1 MASQEAT
8 TPAAPEPFQFRLRSI
23 FLATAAVGVALGLL
37 HWFGAVALILA
48 VQFSAVVA
56 ILVISRGTA
65 LRGVVIVG
73 GFVALYSMLTSEW
86 PVVAFGTSLTAWFGG
101 ALTADADSK
110 RRSFFLRWAWLFA
123 LIWPLIVVL
132 IEIMT
137 IALR

>member
-1 MASQEAT
+1 MASQENWRNRFNSGCGRFSWRIGDC
-8 TPAAPEPFQFRLRSI
+8 PRPWPI
-23 FLATAAVGVALGLL
+23 ALVRG
-37 HWFGAVALILA
+37 VALILA

-65 LRGVVIVG
+65 LRGVVIMG
-73 GFVALYSMLTSEW
+73 GFVAILSLLTSAL
-86 PVVAFGTSLTAWFGG
+86 PVVAFWTSLTAWFGG
-101 ALTADADSK
+101 ALTADAESK
-110 RRSFFLRWAWLFA
+110 RRSFFLRWAWLLA